1 MIRVQR
7 LLLFLLIFLTA
18 VSVFATDLKEPI
30 TIVYNRGIAPIK
42 FTDSNNNPS
51 GILNDY
57 WKLLDEKAELNFNF
71 IEVDTFG
78 ESLEMVKDG
87 RADIHAGIF
96 YTEERAEFLD
106 YSKPILNLK
115 YYIYSSPD
123 LVPPD
128 SLGNAKGLI
137 LGTVQG
143 GYTENEIK
151 KVIPVDRLIVYEDF
165 KSMFKAALDGDIKVF
180 VSSDIHLNYYLS
192 VNNRDNPFRHGKNFL
207 YEQTYYGAAVKGK
220 DTLINKIR
228 TSQELLTDNEL
239 RNLKDKWL
247 NFKADDAFAP
257 VLDIFTEEE
266 VAWMKEHP
274 VITLGSDYRW
284 PPFDFA
290 DSDGEHSGLS
300 SDIVKLIEQK
310 TGLKID
316 VESGI
321 WSEVMEN
328 MRNGELDGLACAVAT
343 DERKEYLSFSPPY
356 FSTPTAIIIREGT
369 PNIEEIKNL
378 FGKTVSV
385 NKGSYMHEWLENGYP
400 EINLHLTKS
409 NDESVQAVSYGDAD
423 AYIGNLAVANHTISQ
438 RLLTNLGVAFTL
450 KDKDTK
456 ISVAIDKN
464 QPVLQSIINKTLE
477 SMSYQEKLKI
487 LDKWYTEATEKKVVL
502 TEEEMYWLRRN
513 PTIRVAGDPSRAP
526 ISNFDK
532 QGDYTGIIPDIFKLI
547 EGKGD
552 LNFEIIPTTS
562 WSDTLALMR
571 EGRLDIIDAIPEN
584 SERREFMDFSDVYFS
599 MDIVMITRDDT
610 GFIRGLEDIGN
621 NTLGTV
627 KYYITVSYLENDY
640 PNIDPVLYFNA
651 EDGLKAVSKGLLDIF
666 LVDIPTFEYYAQ
678 KSSLANLKISGFT
691 PYSFNLSIGVKKDVP
706 ELVSILNK
714 TLSLISK
721 KEKSDIYTRWVAMEK
736 PLIDYS
742 LLWKIILGAIV
753 LFVLIFFWNRRLAHE
768 ITLRKKAEIKA
779 VHASQAKSDFLAN
792 MSHEIRTPMNSV
804 LGFAELLDAMI
815 EDREQKSYLKSIRSS
830 GSALLGII
838 NDILDLSKIEAGKLT
853 VKPVPTNIER
863 TFNDMTDLF
872 KDKLL
877 HKKLTFQID
886 YDSALPEYIMIDG
899 SRFRQ
904 ILVNLIG
911 NAIKFTEEGTIQV
924 SASLDS
930 FDTTKTTVDFYVAV
944 SDTGVGIPEDQQK
957 IIFDKFQ
964 QQDGQDISE
973 YGGTGLGLAICEQ
986 LSRMMGG
993 SITVRSKEGEGSVF
1007 TVFFNNIPVTEQEAI
1022 PNLLVESSSIIF
1034 DAADV
1039 LVVDDIPDN
1048 RILVKDNFK
1057 NTDLVFHEAS
1067 NGREAIDI
1075 LLSRKINL
1083 VFLDL
1088 RMPVM
1093 NGYETIDYIKKDE
1106 NLKDIPI
1113 VAMTASIMGKDMEKV
1128 SQYGFD
1134 GYLRKPVNHKG
1145 LVKIAAQFLTYT
1157 KQKEIEK
1164 DTVFNFT
1171 EILSENIERFMTLVD
1186 SRFKPEWEDIK
1197 DKGDFLLIG
1206 AFAASLKEEAQKS
1219 GIDPVEDY
1227 ADMLIDYTDS
1237 FDISAVDKLM
1247 NQFPDITGKLYRKR
1261 EEKDNG

>member
-1 MIRVQR
+1 MVKVQK
-7 LLLFLLIFLTA
+7 LMLFYIFFLTGIIG
-18 VSVFATDLKEPI
+18 FASDMSDPI

-57 WKLLDEKAELNFNF
+57 WKLLDEKADLNFSF
-71 IEVDTFG
+71 IEVDTFS

-96 YTEERAEFLD
+96 YTDERAEFLN

-115 YYIYSSPD
+115 YYLYSSPD

-128 SLGNAKGLI
+128 SLLNAKGLI

-151 KVIPVDRLIVYEDF
+151 KVIPADRLIVYEDF
-165 KSMFKAALDGDIKVF
+165 KSMFNAALNGDIKVF

-192 VNNRDNPFRHGKNFL
+192 VNNRDNPFKHGKDFL
-207 YEQTYYGAAVKGK
+207 YEQTYYGAASKGK
-220 DTLINKIR
+220 DTLIEKIR
-228 TSQELLTDNEL
+228 ASQDLVDDKEITDL
-239 RNLKDKWL
+239 RDKWF
-247 NFKADDAFAP
+247 NFKVVDA
-257 VLDIFTEEE
+257 VLQRLDTFTEEE
-266 VAWMKEHP
+266 TAWIREHP

-290 DSDGEHSGLS
+290 DSEGGHSGLS

-316 VESGI
+316 VENGI
-321 WSEVMEN
+321 WSEVMES
-328 MRNGELDGLACAVAT
+328 MRKGELDGLACAVAT

-356 FSTPTAIIIREGT
+356 FSTPTAIISREDT
-369 PNIEEIKNL
+369 RDIKDIEDL
-378 FGKTVSV
+378 SGKTVSV

-400 EINLHLTKS
+400 EINLHVTKS
-409 NDESVQAVSYGDAD
+409 NDESVQAVSYGEAD
-423 AYIGNLAVANHTISQ
+423 AYIGNLAVANHIISQ
-438 RLLTNLGVAFTL
+438 RLLTNLRIASTIS
-450 KDKDTK
+450 DMDTE

-464 QPVLQSIINKTLE
+464 QPVLQGIIDKSLE
-477 SMSYQEKLKI
+477 SISYQEKLEI
-487 LDKWYTEATEKKVVL
+487 LDRWYTETTEKKVIL
-502 TEEEMYWLRRN
+502 TEDERSWLEKN
-513 PTIRVAGDPSRAP
+513 PVIKVAGDPSRAT
-526 ISNFDK
+526 ISNYDE

-547 EGKGD
+547 EEKGD

-562 WSDTLALMR
+562 WSDTLALIR
-571 EGRLDIIDAIPEN
+571 EGRLDIIDGVTEN
-584 SERREFMDFSDVYFS
+584 SERREFMDFSDVFFS

-640 PNIDPVLYFNA
+640 PTIDPVLYFNA

-753 LFVLIFFWNRRLAHE
+753 LFILIFFWNRRLAHE

-804 LGFAELLDAMI
+804 LGFAELLDALI

-853 VKPVPTNIER
+853 VKPIPTNIER

-872 KDKLL
+872 KYKLL
-877 HKKLTFQID
+877 RKKLTFKID

-911 NAIKFTEEGTIQV
+911 NAIKFTDEGSIQL
-924 SASLDS
+924 SASLNS
-930 FDTTKTTVDFYVAV
+930 FDKTKSTVNFSVDI

-957 IIFDKFQ
+957 LIFDKFQ
-964 QQDGQDISE
+964 QQNGQNISD

-1007 TVFFNNIPVTEQEAI
+1007 TVFFNNIPVTEQEEI

-1034 DAADV
+1034 DTADV

-1057 NTDLVFHEAS
+1057 NTDLVFHEAA
-1067 NGREAIDI
+1067 NGREAIEI
-1075 LLSRKINL
+1075 LLERKIDL

-1088 RMPVM
+1088 RMPLM

-1113 VAMTASIMGKDMEKV
+1113 IAMTASIMGKDMEKV

-1134 GYLRKPVNHKG
+1134 GYLRKPVDHEG
-1145 LVKIAAQFLTYT
+1145 LVRTATQFLSYT
-1157 KQKEIEK
+1157 EQKEIDK
-1164 DTVFNFT
+1164 DAVIDF
-1171 EILSENIERFMTLVD
+1171 IQIPHKNIEKFMVLIE
-1186 SRFKPEWEDIK
+1186 SQFKPEWEDIK
-1197 DKGDFLLIG
+1197 DKGDFSLIG

-1261 EEKDNG
+1261 GEKDNG